1 MMHIIFYP
9 ARVMS
14 ELSGRKAVSHGR
26 IVEVA
31 ARAVR
36 RGGYQ
41 GVNVTEVM
49 REAGLT
55 HGGFYAHFASRDALL
70 AEAVEKAGADLN
82 EVLRGQIARRKAG
95 VSALRALIDT
105 YLAADHARDCDNGC
119 PLSLLASDVFRQ
131 APEVAEPSRGLAG
144 NLRRLV
150 KEVLPEQAEPGAAW
164 AIVSSLL
171 GAVQIA
177 RALGDTRAAR
187 AVLADTKSNLLAR
200 YDT

>member
-1 MMHIIFYP
+1 
-9 ARVMS
+9 MS

-41 GVNVTEVM
+41 GVNVAEVM

-70 AEAVEKAGADLN
+70 AEAVEKAGAEIID
-82 EVLRGQIARRKAG
+82 VLRGQIARRKAG
-95 VSALRALIDT
+95 ISPLRALIET
-105 YLAADHARDCDNGC
+105 YLAAAHARDCDNGC
-119 PLSLLASDVFRQ
+119 PLSLLASDAFRQ
-131 APEVAEPSRGLAG
+131 APEVAGSSRGLAG
-144 NLRRLV
+144 NLHRLV
-150 KEVLPEQAEPGAAW
+150 KEALPDEAEPGAAW

-171 GAVQIA
+171 GALQIA
-177 RALGDTRAAR
+177 RALGEGRAAR
-187 AVLADTKSNLLAR
+187 AVLADTKNNLLAR